1 MKLIMSAAEYE
12 RYQKVTTPEGPEGQL
27 LCVLLD
33 LASAYKTELVI
44 EKEQTAEES
53 KAKELPDLTSMTP
66 EARIDFLARM
76 YEKGLLR
83 CVPPA
88 AGR

>member
-12 RYQKVTTPEGPEGQL
+12 QYQKVTTPEGPEGKL

-44 EKEQTAEES
+44 EQEPTADEP
-53 KAKELPDLTSMTP
+53 KAKELPDLTLMTS
-66 EARIDFLARM
+66 EARKDFLASM

-83 CVPPA
+83 CVPPT
-88 AGR
+88 AG